1 MALLVQH
8 FHLQLGQEPISGK
21 TFSVN
26 IISYANESLIL
37 YENINLHVFSS
48 KKSKELHDLDDEM
61 SLNTWFPL
69 LYHNLFLLKWYMHA
83 GKRVTSRP
91 FEIFV
96 MNSLAL
102 LYRYYLSFSLSN
114 YKSLQR
120 FLSCHMK
127 INLLGAKHWHDG
139 SLWKE
144 KFKFLHFSDNLRIFW
159 ATLSKLI
166 LIILSLLP
174 CKSIEITIYIS
185 LLMSFRGR
193 YMHIDFKEIMEAAK
207 AELINFVSQQAE

>member
-69 LYHNLFLLKWYMHA
+69 LYHNLFLLK
-83 GKRVTSRP
+83 
-91 FEIFV
+91 
-96 MNSLAL
+96 
-102 LYRYYLSFSLSN
+102 
-114 YKSLQR
+114 
-120 FLSCHMK
+120 
-127 INLLGAKHWHDG
+127 
-139 SLWKE
+139 
-144 KFKFLHFSDNLRIFW
+144 
-159 ATLSKLI
+159 
-166 LIILSLLP
+166 
-174 CKSIEITIYIS
+174 
-185 LLMSFRGR
+185 
-193 YMHIDFKEIMEAAK
+193 
-207 AELINFVSQQAE
+207 